1 MKNKVFY
8 SILILFVAIISGL
21 IGETIGENRSKETTT
36 IAGFEEIEFAPLNNI
51 LSESDIQ
58 LALGE
63 TYLSASKAST
73 INELILKRSEEKN
86 LQTLIAYL
94 NKAKKKTK
102 SSFLIEIEKELSK
115 HQEQLKNLQSDI
127 EDLNLFLEA
136 LSSTDNLVEKLK
148 NNKNNSL

>member
-1 MKNKVFY
+1 M
-8 SILILFVAIISGL
+8 
-21 IGETIGENRSKETTT
+21 
-36 IAGFEEIEFAPLNNI
+36 
-51 LSESDIQ
+51 
-58 LALGE
+58 
-63 TYLSASKAST
+63 
-73 INELILKRSEEKN
+73 
-86 LQTLIAYL
+86 